1 LLILGFHSGIIDVNS
16 VHGLL
21 HHVAV
26 GNVADVLEAVGTYE
40 MSAELLTMYG
50 ATIQEQN

>member
-1 LLILGFHSGIIDVNS
+1 VEIIDVNS

-26 GNVADVLEAVGTYE
+26 DNVADVLEAVGIYE
-40 MSAELLTMYG
+40 MSAELLTSYG
-50 ATIQEQN
+50 TTTQEEN